1 MALREDYTSHTRA
14 IANAK
19 IALRTD
25 GPGDISSPD
34 NSTVIST
41 NPKLRKRIKNGCFTC
56 RKLRIECS
64 EERPTCGNCRKS
76 KRQCEGYSQRV
87 ISKSPIENW
96 PHHPGHVRTIQYY
109 DPVPPDTLTSVNK
122 LALLL
127 QAQDK
132 YKEAEKLNRQAL
144 EGREKKLGVHHLNT
158 LTSINNLV
166 SVLQDQ
172 GKYEEAE
179 KLNRRALEGYEKV
192 LGVHHRN
199 TLTSVSKLAVVLRYQ
214 RKYEEAEKLNRRA
227 LEGREKELGL
237 YHPKTLTSIN
247 NLASVLQ
254 DQGKYEEAEKLNRRA
269 VEGYKKVL
277 GVYHLN
283 TLTSVS
289 KLAVVLRYQRK
300 YEEAEKLN
308 RQALEGREKKLGV
321 HHLNTLTSIN
331 NLSSV
336 LQDQRK
342 YEEAEKLNRRA
353 LEGREKKLGVHHPN
367 TLTSVSNLA
376 VVLRYQGKYKEAEK
390 LNRRALEGREKKLGV
405 YHPYTLTSVINLAIV
420 LRYQGKYE
428 EAEKLNR
435 RELEGREKGLGVND
449 PYTLTSVINLAIV
462 LQDQRKYEE
471 AEKLNRRALESFEK
485 ELGVHHPKTLTVV
498 NNLAVVLKYQGK
510 YKEAQKLNQRA
521 LEEREKELGVHHPD
535 TRNQPLRRA
544 EPNKQSQESPFT
556 SIQPRLLSN
565 YEFSH
570 AKESFVERCPG
581 CYEAWVQPALEPS
594 AWSRRSPVVSVRDPM
609 QDLRPELDGDKLYKK
624 WAERHSRCPLPSP
637 QPKDHQMHDKGKPEQ
652 LNLTALKYFK
662 DLSAVVQSTEPYSS
676 ESDHLDVVDGS
687 SDDQDIDCLESIVAQ
702 KEHTLN
708 KLMLCVYEIFTCI
721 GSFTGHGNES
731 IGSSDSIKRTGDS
744 STKAPNDR
752 GRKRSR
758 DDKSEQSDGDD
769 GKKESRKHPKSSDK
783 INSPGCKTVKKFACP
798 YNKHNP
804 DGAQSSGAC
813 CGPGWDSVH
822 RIKYNI
828 FL

>member
-1 MALREDYTSHTRA
+1 MALRDYTSHTRA
-14 IANAK
+14 IANAE

-25 GPGDISSPD
+25 GPGDTSPPD

-41 NPKLRKRIKNGCFTC
+41 NPKMSKKIKYECFTC

-64 EERPTCGNCRKS
+64 EERPTCENCRKS

-87 ISKSPIENW
+87 IFKTPIENW
-96 PHHPGHVRTIQYY
+96 SHHPGHVSTIQYH
-109 DPVPPDTLTSVNK
+109 DPMLPD
-122 LALLL
+122 
-127 QAQDK
+127 
-132 YKEAEKLNRQAL
+132 
-144 EGREKKLGVHHLNT
+144 T
-158 LTSINNLV
+158 LTSINNLAL
-166 SVLQDQ
+166 VLQAQ
-172 GKYEEAE
+172 G
-179 KLNRRALEGYEKV
+179 
-192 LGVHHRN
+192 
-199 TLTSVSKLAVVLRYQ
+199 
-214 RKYEEAEKLNRRA
+214 KYEEAEKLNRRA
-227 LEGREKELGL
+227 LEGREKELGVHHL
-237 YHPKTLTSIN
+237 NTLTSIN

-269 VEGYKKVL
+269 LEGYEKELGVHHLNTLTSVSNLAVVLRYQGKYEEAEKLNRRALEGMEKELGVRHPNTLMSVNNLALLLQYQGKYKEAEKLNRRALEGREKEL

-283 TLTSVS
+283 TLTS
-289 KLAVVLRYQRK
+289 
-300 YEEAEKLN
+300 
-308 RQALEGREKKLGV
+308 
-321 HHLNTLTSIN
+321 IN
-331 NLSSV
+331 NLASV

-405 YHPYTLTSVINLAIV
+405 YHPHTLTSVN
-420 LRYQGKYE
+420 
-428 EAEKLNR
+428 
-435 RELEGREKGLGVND
+435 
-449 PYTLTSVINLAIV
+449 NLAIV

-471 AEKLNRRALESFEK
+471 AEKLNRRALESFQK
-485 ELGVHHPKTLTVV
+485 ELGVHHPDTLTSI

-510 YKEAQKLNQRA
+510 YEEAEKLNQRA
-521 LEEREKELGVHHPD
+521 LEGREKELGVHHPD
-535 TRNQPLRRA
+535 IRNQPLRWA
-544 EPNKQSQESPFT
+544 EPNKQSQESPFR
-556 SIQPRLLSN
+556 SIQPRQLSN

-581 CYEAWVQPALEPS
+581 CSEAWVQQALEPS
-594 AWSRRSPVVSVRDPM
+594 AWSRISPVVSVRDPM
-609 QDLRPELDGDKLYKK
+609 QDLRLELDGDKLYKE

-652 LNLTALKYFK
+652 LNLTALKHSK

-708 KLMLCVYEIFTCI
+708 KLMLCVYEIFTCT

-731 IGSSDSIKRTGDS
+731 IGSSDSIKRTGGS
-744 STKAPNDR
+744 STKASKDM
-752 GRKRSR
+752 GKKRSR

-769 GKKESRKHPKSSDK
+769 GKKESRKRPKPSDE

-798 YNKHNP
+798 YYKRNP
-804 DGAQSSGAC
+804 HGAHSSGAC

-828 FL
+828 LL